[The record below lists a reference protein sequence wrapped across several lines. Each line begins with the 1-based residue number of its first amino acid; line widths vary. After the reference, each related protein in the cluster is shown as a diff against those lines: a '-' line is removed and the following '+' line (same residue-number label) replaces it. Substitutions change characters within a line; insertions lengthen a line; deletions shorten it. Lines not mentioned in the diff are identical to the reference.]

1 MIIYNC
7 TQGSDEW
14 FNARAGCITASMF
27 KVARSKVNTLTT
39 QQQIYVNAL
48 LKGNAEKEA
57 LDIANYK
64 YPPKAESVA
73 KALKGEKI
81 GDFSE
86 QAKNYALKVA
96 IERINGMP
104 YEEGYQSWQA
114 KRGNELEPY
123 ARMEH
128 ELQTGFLVEQV
139 GIVKTDDLVFGASAD
154 GFIGVDGGAE
164 YKCFLAPD
172 KLRALYFDNDISEVI
187 DQIQGCMWITGRK
200 WWHLCLYCPALES
213 IGKQLWI
220 KEVKRDDDYIEQLEA
235 DLMEFKLLVDEYE
248 FRLRGN

>member
-7 TQGSDEW
+7 AQGSDEW

-27 KVARSKVNTLTT
+27 KVARSKVNTLTN
-39 QQQIYVNAL
+39 QQQLYVNAL
-48 LKGNAEKEA
+48 LKGKAEKEA
-57 LDIANYK
+57 LELANYK
-64 YPPKAESVA
+64 ASPKAESVA
-73 KALKGEKI
+73 KALRGEKV
-81 GDFSE
+81 GEFSD
-86 QAKNYALKVA
+86 QAKNYALIVA
-96 IERINGMP
+96 MERISGKP
-104 YEEGYQSWQA
+104 HDEGYQSWQA
-114 KRGNELEPY
+114 RRGNELEPH

-154 GFIGVDGGAE
+154 GFINDDGGAE
-164 YKCFLAPD
+164 YKCFLSPE
-172 KLRALYFDNDISEVI
+172 KLRAIYFNDDISEVI
-187 DQIQGCMWITGRK
+187 DQVQGCMWVTGRK

-248 FRLRGN
+248 NKLRGN